1 MYRPLTLFIGLRYL
15 RGKRRNRFA
24 TFVTM
29 ASVLG
34 VALGVAVLLVVL
46 SVMNGFEREVSGH
59 ILGMTSHA
67 TVFRRGEAITD
78 WKPLADAIARMP
90 DVKGVQPFIR
100 GSGMI
105 NRRGTIRGVVV
116 YGVPVATEHAVS
128 DLPRYLDNVSLD
140 SLRPRA
146 KEVPALVGRTLASE
160 LGLATGDTAT
170 LIIPR
175 WSPERGATQPR
186 YQAIT
191 SRGTFKVG
199 MHEFDASFL
208 LMDLPSAA
216 KLFDFGTGVTGLRL
230 RYATPALALTG
241 APALQKALGAE
252 WVVLDW
258 SQFHRNFFQALQSQ
272 KRILFLVLSL
282 IIAVAAFNVVASMV
296 MVVKEKRRDI
306 AILRTQGCSAGTVL
320 GAFVVQGLL
329 IGVTGVGLGVVL
341 GLAAAEYANEVMH
354 WLESTFSIDLVK
366 ADVYY
371 IDYLPAQVQLGDVLR
386 VSGTTLG
393 ICLLATL
400 YPAYRAAQVA
410 PVEALRY
417 D

>member
-1 MYRPLTLFIGLRYL
+1 
-15 RGKRRNRFA
+15 
-24 TFVTM
+24 
-29 ASVLG
+29 
-34 VALGVAVLLVVL
+34 
-46 SVMNGFEREVSGH
+46 
-59 ILGMTSHA
+59 
-67 TVFRRGEAITD
+67 
-78 WKPLADAIARMP
+78 
-90 DVKGVQPFIR
+90 
-100 GSGMI
+100 
-105 NRRGTIRGVVV
+105 
-116 YGVPVATEHAVS
+116 
-128 DLPRYLDNVSLD
+128 
-140 SLRPRA
+140 
-146 KEVPALVGRTLASE
+146 
-160 LGLATGDTAT
+160 
-170 LIIPR
+170 
-175 WSPERGATQPR
+175 
-186 YQAIT
+186 
-191 SRGTFKVG
+191 

-208 LMDLPSAA
+208 LLDLPTAA

-230 RYATPALALTG
+230 RYETPALALTG
-241 APALQKALGAE
+241 ASALQKTLGAE

-306 AILRTQGCSAGTVL
+306 AILRTQGCSAATVL

-341 GLAAAEYANEVMH
+341 GLTAAEFANDVMH
-354 WLESTFSIDLVK
+354 WLESTFGVDLIK